1 MASISFLRKASHDA
15 RQLPQIICPAH
26 PLTLEEILI
35 SLQEGK
41 TQPRQP
47 HDFIDD
53 LGSESQ
59 IAKAVFR
66 STILPILKDILA
78 SGRIINGPEKNLDRA
93 ADKIASKLDL
103 DIEHI
108 QEYKASGDI
117 HYGLNCDYI
126 RDSQLVGGM
135 HFIRR
140 ASDLFQGPGVLR
152 ISKDGAQPVDI
163 FILDVE
169 NGFVEEVAHKPK
181 LKRINLKLAVP
192 ISLADGTQTFHVL
205 EHKIYLKASQQNEI
219 AGTKAWGYLR
229 ALQKQEN
236 LLQAAFDQV
245 AGNSPEAASLLN
257 EFMEVAAQ
265 KEAMA
270 KYREEINAR
279 DESIKGIH
287 DLTGYKPETTEGKVR
302 DLTWGFTPLQTVVAD
317 ILEKKSA
324 PETITPP
331 SAYDLKMA

>member
-1 MASISFLRKASHDA
+1 MAGISFLQKASQDA
-15 RQLPQIICPAH
+15 RQLPEIICPTNR
-26 PLTLEEILI
+26 LTLEEVLI

-41 TQPRQP
+41 TEPRQP
-47 HDFIDD
+47 HDFIDG

-66 STILPILKDILA
+66 STILPVLKDILA
-78 SGRIINGPEKNLDRA
+78 SHIIKDGPKKNPERV
-93 ADKIASKLDL
+93 ADKVAGKLDL
-103 DIEHI
+103 DIDHI

-135 HFIRR
+135 NFIRR

-152 ISKDGAQPVDI
+152 LSKNGGQPVDI

-181 LKRINLKLAVP
+181 LKRINLKLAIP
-192 ISLADGTQTFHVL
+192 ISLADGTRTFHVL
-205 EHKIYLKASQQNEI
+205 EHKIYLKASQQNESE
-219 AGTKAWGYLR
+219 GTRAWGDLR
-229 ALQKQEN
+229 TLQKQEN

-270 KYREEINAR
+270 KYRKEINAR

-287 DLTGYKPETTEGKVR
+287 ALTGYKPETTEGKVR

-317 ILEKKSA
+317 ILEKNSA
-324 PETITPP
+324 PETINPP
-331 SAYDLKMA
+331 STYDLKMA